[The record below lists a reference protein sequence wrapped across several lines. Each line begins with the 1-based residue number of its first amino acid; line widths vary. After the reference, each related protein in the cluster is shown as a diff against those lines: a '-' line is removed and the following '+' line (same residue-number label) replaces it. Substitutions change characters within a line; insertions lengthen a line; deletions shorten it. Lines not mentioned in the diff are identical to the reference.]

1 MLNERKFRSIYEDY
15 LESGLTI
22 RAYCANHQIN
32 EAKFFYWK
40 KKLKNQLEPGN
51 GFVPLVF
58 DSAKPVRS
66 SAVYA
71 MEASNR
77 EPFVRP
83 SANQSVSCEI
93 TYPNGVCIKL
103 TGLASMEGLRSLLQL
118 SQPQDV

>member
-1 MLNERKFRSIYEDY
+1 MLNERKFHSIYEDY

-32 EAKFFYWK
+32 EAKFYYWK

-58 DSAKPVRS
+58 APVKPAGS
-66 SAVYA
+66 SAVYP
-71 MEASNR
+71 MKQGNR
-77 EPFVRP
+77 EPSVNA
-83 SANQSVSCEI
+83 SATQSVCCEI

-103 TGLASMEGLRSLLQL
+103 TGLANMEVLRSLPGL